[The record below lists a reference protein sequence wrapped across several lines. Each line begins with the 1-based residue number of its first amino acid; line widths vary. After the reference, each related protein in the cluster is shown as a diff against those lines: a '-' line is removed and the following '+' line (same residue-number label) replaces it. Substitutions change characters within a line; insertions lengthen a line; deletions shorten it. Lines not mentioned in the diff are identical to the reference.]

1 MVENDNKNLLN
12 DNNRHGNVKAQIV
25 PVQIKTLQHLPKRP
39 AVDLAFHNL
48 SYRVKEGGRNS
59 KYKYD
64 SFCLLDTFY
73 YLKLPLARSKNTA
86 FSLFPETFPTNY
98 N

>member
-12 DNNRHGNVKAQIV
+12 DNNRHGNVKTQIV
-25 PVQIKTLQHLPKRP
+25 PVQTKTLQHLPKRP

-59 KYKYD
+59 K
-64 SFCLLDTFY
+64 
-73 YLKLPLARSKNTA
+73 
-86 FSLFPETFPTNY
+86 
-98 N
+98 